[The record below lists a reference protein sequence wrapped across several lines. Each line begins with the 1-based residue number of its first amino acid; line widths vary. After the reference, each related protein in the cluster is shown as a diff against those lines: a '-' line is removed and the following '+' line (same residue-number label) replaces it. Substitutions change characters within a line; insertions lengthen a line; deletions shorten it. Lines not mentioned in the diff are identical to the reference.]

1 MKERNI
7 ATSIILSIVTCG
19 IYMIY
24 WLIVL
29 NDEVKTAAKDE
40 SLPTGGVVFLL
51 TIVTCGIYGI
61 YWSYKVGQMTA
72 KAQADRNMP
81 VKDNSIMYLIL
92 SIFGLSI
99 VVYALV
105 QNDLNEMIKKG
116 A

>member
-1 MKERNI
+1 MKERSI

-19 IYMIY
+19 IYGIY

-29 NDEVKTAAKDE
+29 NDEVKTVSKDNT
-40 SLPTGGVVFLL
+40 LPTGGVVFLL

-61 YWSYKVGQMTA
+61 YWAYKIGQLTA
-72 KAQADRNMP
+72 KAQADKKMP
-81 VKDNSIMYLIL
+81 VKDNSMIYLIL

>member
-1 MKERNI
+1 MKERSI
-7 ATSIILSIVTCG
+7 ATSIVLSIVTLG

-29 NDEVKTAAKDE
+29 NDEVKVASKDD
-40 SLPTGGVVFLL
+40 SLPSGGVVFLL

-61 YWSYKVGQMTA
+61 YWAYRVGQMTA
-72 KAQADRNMP
+72 KAQSDRKMP
-81 VKDNSIMYLIL
+81 VKDNSVMYIIL
-92 SIFGLSI
+92 SVVGLSI